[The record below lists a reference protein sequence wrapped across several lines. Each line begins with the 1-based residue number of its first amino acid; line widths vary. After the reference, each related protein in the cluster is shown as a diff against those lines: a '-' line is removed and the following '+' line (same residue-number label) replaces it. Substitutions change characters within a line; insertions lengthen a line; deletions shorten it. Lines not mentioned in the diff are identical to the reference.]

1 MLDADVAADGIALR
15 VTDDGPG
22 IPADGLPHI
31 FEKFV
36 KGAESERPG
45 ADGGQ
50 GTGLGLAI
58 AKGIMEAHG
67 GAIKA
72 ESPVAERPRR
82 TLHHDF
88 PARGRAGMSAKIRV
102 LVVDDEAAILRFLKP
117 ALEANNYEMAS
128 AGTVA
133 EGIKRIAAETPDI
146 VLLDLGLPDGDGK
159 DVIRRAREWSD
170 VPIIVLSAREREA
183 EKIEALDLGA
193 DDYVNKPF
201 NVGEL
206 LARMRTALRH
216 RMQRKAEIPV
226 LRVGDL
232 EVDAVRHRATRAGAE
247 LKLTP
252 KEFELLSFL
261 AKHAGRVVTH
271 RQILTAVWGPAHTE
285 DTQYLRV
292 YIGQLRQ
299 KIEEHPD
306 DPRIILTEPGIG
318 YRIAEN

>member
-1 MLDADVAADGIALR
+1 
-15 VTDDGPG
+15 
-22 IPADGLPHI
+22 
-31 FEKFV
+31 
-36 KGAESERPG
+36 
-45 ADGGQ
+45 
-50 GTGLGLAI
+50 
-58 AKGIMEAHG
+58 
-67 GAIKA
+67 
-72 ESPVAERPRR
+72 
-82 TLHHDF
+82 
-88 PARGRAGMSAKIRV
+88 MSSKTRV

-117 ALEANNYEMAS
+117 ALEAGDYEMAS

-133 EGIKRIAAETPDI
+133 EAIKRVASESPDI

-159 DVIRRAREWSD
+159 DVIKRAREWSD

-206 LARMRTALRH
+206 MARMRTALRH
-216 RMQRKAEIPV
+216 RMQRKAEIPL
-226 LRVGDL
+226 LRVGNL
-232 EVDAVRHRATRAGAE
+232 EVDSVRHRAMRAGAE

-261 AKHAGRVVTH
+261 ARHAGRVVTH
-271 RQILTAVWGPAHTE
+271 KQILTAVWGPAHTE

-292 YIGQLRQ
+292 YVGQLRQ
-299 KIEEHPD
+299 KVEEHAD

-318 YRIAEN
+318 YRIAES

>member
-1 MLDADVAADGIALR
+1 M
-15 VTDDGPG
+15 
-22 IPADGLPHI
+22 
-31 FEKFV
+31 
-36 KGAESERPG
+36 
-45 ADGGQ
+45 
-50 GTGLGLAI
+50 
-58 AKGIMEAHG
+58 
-67 GAIKA
+67 
-72 ESPVAERPRR
+72 R
-82 TLHHDF
+82 TNTQ
-88 PARGRAGMSAKIRV
+88 V

-117 ALEANNYEMAS
+117 ALEANGYDMVS

-133 EGIKRIAAETPDI
+133 EATKRIAAESPDI

-159 DVIRRAREWSD
+159 EVIKRAREWSD
-170 VPIIVLSAREREA
+170 VPIIVLSARERET
-183 EKIEALDLGA
+183 EKIESLDLGA

-226 LRVGDL
+226 LRVGNL
-232 EVDAVRHRATRAGAE
+232 EVDAVRHRATRAGVE

-252 KEFELLSFL
+252 KEFELLAFL
-261 AKHAGRVVTH
+261 SKHAGRVLTH

-292 YIGQLRQ
+292 YVGQLRQ
-299 KIEEHPD
+299 KVEEHAD

-318 YRIAEN
+318 YRIAET

>member
-1 MLDADVAADGIALR
+1 
-15 VTDDGPG
+15 
-22 IPADGLPHI
+22 
-31 FEKFV
+31 
-36 KGAESERPG
+36 
-45 ADGGQ
+45 
-50 GTGLGLAI
+50 
-58 AKGIMEAHG
+58 
-67 GAIKA
+67 
-72 ESPVAERPRR
+72 
-82 TLHHDF
+82 
-88 PARGRAGMSAKIRV
+88 MSAKTSV
-102 LVVDDEAAILRFLKP
+102 LVVDDEVAILRFLKP

-128 AGTVA
+128 AGSVA
-133 EGIKRIAAETPDI
+133 EAIKRIAAETPDI

-183 EKIEALDLGA
+183 EKIESLDLGA

-206 LARMRTALRH
+206 MARMRTALRH
-216 RMQRKAEIPV
+216 RLQRKAEVPV

-232 EVDAVRHRATRAGAE
+232 EVDAVRHRVTRAGAE

-261 AKHAGRVVTH
+261 ARHAGRVITH
-271 RQILTAVWGPAHTE
+271 KQILAAVWGPAHTE

-299 KIEEHPD
+299 KVEAHPD

-318 YRIAEN
+318 YRIAEA

>member
-1 MLDADVAADGIALR
+1 
-15 VTDDGPG
+15 
-22 IPADGLPHI
+22 
-31 FEKFV
+31 KF
-36 KGAESERPG
+36 
-45 ADGGQ
+45 
-50 GTGLGLAI
+50 
-58 AKGIMEAHG
+58 
-67 GAIKA
+67 
-72 ESPVAERPRR
+72 
-82 TLHHDF
+82 
-88 PARGRAGMSAKIRV
+88 RV
-102 LVVDDEAAILRFLKP
+102 LVIDDEAAILRFLKP
-117 ALEANNYEMAS
+117 VLEANNYDLES

-133 EGIKRIAAETPDI
+133 EGLKCIAAETPDV

-170 VPIIVLSAREREA
+170 LPIIVLSARDREA

-216 RMQRKAEIPV
+216 RMQRKAETPV

-232 EVDAVRHRATRAGAE
+232 EVDAVRHRATRAGAD
-247 LKLTP
+247 LRLTP

-261 AKHAGRVVTH
+261 ARHAGRVVTH
-271 RQILTAVWGPAHTE
+271 KQILAAVWGPAHVE

-292 YIGQLRQ
+292 YVGQLRQ
-299 KIEEHPD
+299 KVEEHPN

-318 YRIAEN
+318 YRIAES

>member
-1 MLDADVAADGIALR
+1 
-15 VTDDGPG
+15 
-22 IPADGLPHI
+22 
-31 FEKFV
+31 
-36 KGAESERPG
+36 
-45 ADGGQ
+45 
-50 GTGLGLAI
+50 
-58 AKGIMEAHG
+58 
-67 GAIKA
+67 
-72 ESPVAERPRR
+72 
-82 TLHHDF
+82 
-88 PARGRAGMSAKIRV
+88 MSAKTQV

-117 ALEANNYEMAS
+117 ALEANGYELTSAAS
-128 AGTVA
+128 VA
-133 EGIKRIAAETPDI
+133 EATKHIAAHSPDI

-159 DVIRRAREWSD
+159 DVIKRAREWSD

-183 EKIEALDLGA
+183 EKIEAFDLGA

-271 RQILTAVWGPAHTE
+271 KQILAAVWGPAHTE

-299 KIEEHPD
+299 KVEEHAD

-318 YRIAEN
+318 YRSHRKLTSRPAFGLGAAFRNGSRLDLDGRLAVSVRNISWASPLNGIQDAVFNAGLNANGLEAVFPATDKSSLRRRQ